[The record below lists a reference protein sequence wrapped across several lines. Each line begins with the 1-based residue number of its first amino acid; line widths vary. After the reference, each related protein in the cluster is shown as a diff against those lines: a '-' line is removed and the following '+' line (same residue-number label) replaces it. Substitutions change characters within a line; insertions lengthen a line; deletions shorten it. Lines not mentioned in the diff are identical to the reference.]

1 MSQSPLVALDATDDG
16 DLECEWGGSSEA
28 EHVGGFAL
36 GLASQLVKNQREAG
50 EKTVTLVLKDSTK
63 APGLWAAVLR
73 QTIYVHARYSVRY
86 CRLVCDGQA
95 FDTEWDDVLPG
106 TVDALANLTMAVM
119 RHTAHKVSRTEG
131 LALHQVVGAVG
142 QGRAPMLHEA
152 LVASTIVQHTMGIRE
167 KLGHDA
173 HRDDHLANAIAACT
187 TVRKELV
194 VDPLLQGL
202 IVGVDELAKELCAQ
216 RSPTV
221 PLHAHSFVAPLLAK
235 HARPGQLWGGPIV
248 ERAVRERA
256 RPPEYAVLFP
266 PLDGDSVEV
275 RWHEDRFI
283 DARLDFMG
291 DRRVGA
297 EDITIDPHWATVYRY
312 RDACEAARLAGV
324 ALPSANTAL
333 TEAQRTTLKALAD
346 DWAGTVLSASS
357 RFPRE
362 IRKFIEWNGLR
373 VTDKEAGGVVYCE
386 LRGHQ
391 GGGPESSFS
400 EHGT

>member
-173 HRDDHLANAIAACT
+173 HQEIGR
-187 TVRKELV
+187 
-194 VDPLLQGL
+194 
-202 IVGVDELAKELCAQ
+202 
-216 RSPTV
+216 
-221 PLHAHSFVAPLLAK
+221 AHV
-235 HARPGQLWGGPIV
+235 
-248 ERAVRERA
+248 
-256 RPPEYAVLFP
+256 
-266 PLDGDSVEV
+266 
-275 RWHEDRFI
+275 
-283 DARLDFMG
+283 
-291 DRRVGA
+291 
-297 EDITIDPHWATVYRY
+297 
-312 RDACEAARLAGV
+312 
-324 ALPSANTAL
+324 
-333 TEAQRTTLKALAD
+333 
-346 DWAGTVLSASS
+346 
-357 RFPRE
+357 
-362 IRKFIEWNGLR
+362 
-373 VTDKEAGGVVYCE
+373 
-386 LRGHQ
+386 
-391 GGGPESSFS
+391 
-400 EHGT
+400 